1 MTASDHVVLMTYL
14 STGAPQGNLGSR
26 FEISL
31 KAEHCQTFP
40 MDFLRSD
47 TKTPQSLKHPQ

>member
-1 MTASDHVVLMTYL
+1 MTVSVHVVLMTYL
-14 STGAPQGNLGSR
+14 STCASQGNLGSR

-40 MDFLRSD
+40 MDCLRSD
-47 TKTPQSLKHPQ
+47 TKIPQSLKHPQ